1 MAAIV
6 YLDPEDEITSAAAR
20 IRQAPDTRIGLVLPF
35 GSRVATSRIN
45 FRLLA
50 REAQANGRRL
60 DIVAPDSSARALAAS
75 AGLAV
80 FASVGEYED
89 ALDVAEA
96 AGPALASAAPTAPT
110 APAAPAATRRP
121 TTPAPASSTQTA
133 TVRTPGPAPVPTP
146 PAGAVGGFAP
156 TPRSVASPVADSG
169 RAAELD
175 AIVHRSREAPVRR
188 PAKGGGGGVV
198 VGVVILVFAV
208 VVALVSGFLFLP
220 TATITLAPRIDTV
233 GPVAVTVRADPEA
246 QGVDQAAGVIPA
258 HQAQIP
264 LVASADFPAT
274 GKRVE
279 KTPATGGVRW
289 SNCDPTASY
298 TIPKGTLVKT
308 GDGVA
313 FAIDEQVFLPVA
325 IITGNGSHVNL
336 TCQTSEVAITA
347 VESGLA
353 GNVGA
358 GTITVVPARYN
369 RTVVRVTNPN
379 ATDGGTET
387 TYTKISKKD
396 VDGALASLQAELDA
410 QLATAL
416 EDPSAITPGLTAF
429 PETVAMGEPQPS
441 VDPDSLVNQEVP
453 SFTLTLTATATMLA
467 VDPAPIEGIAAARL
481 SAAVKDGATLVQG
494 STTIKVGEGSVMDDG
509 SVTFSATAT
518 AREVPPVDA
527 DVLRQQLPGLTA
539 DEVHA
544 LLDPYGTVTVELW
557 PGFVST
563 VPGIAQRFTFTVLDP
578 VEATP

>member
-89 ALDVAEA
+89 ALSVEDAAADV
-96 AGPALASAAPTAPT
+96 SAASPSRPVTP
-110 APAAPAATRRP
+110 APAAPAQATSVRSSGL
-121 TTPAPASSTQTA
+121 AASA
-133 TVRTPGPAPVPTP
+133 
-146 PAGAVGGFAP
+146 PAGAAGAVAP
-156 TPRSVASPVADSG
+156 APRSVASPAADPG
-169 RAAELD
+169 RSAALD
-175 AIVHRSREAPVRR
+175 AVVRRSREAPVRR
-188 PAKGGGGGVV
+188 PPRGGGGGVIAGALV
-198 VGVVILVFAV
+198 LVFAIAV
-208 VVALVSGFLFLP
+208 AIGSALVFLP

-233 GPVAVTVRADPEA
+233 GPIALTVSADPEA
-246 QGVDQAAGVIPA
+246 QGVDPATGVIPA
-258 HQAQIP
+258 QQAQIP
-264 LVASADFPAT
+264 LVASGDFPAT
-274 GKRVE
+274 GKRLE
-279 KTPATGGVRW
+279 RTPATGGVRW

-298 TIPKGTLVKT
+298 TIPKGSEVKT
-308 GDGVA
+308 RDGVA
-313 FAIDEQVFLPVA
+313 FAIAEEVFLPVA
-325 IITGNGSHVNL
+325 IITGSGSKVTL
-336 TCQTSEVAITA
+336 TCQVSEVAVTA
-347 VESGLA
+347 VEAGLS
-353 GNVGA
+353 GNVAAGA
-358 GTITVVPARYN
+358 ISVVPARYN

-410 QLATAL
+410 QLAMAL
-416 EDPSAITPGLTAF
+416 EDPGAITPGLTAF

-453 SFTLTLTATATMLA
+453 SFTLTLSATATMLA
-467 VDPAPIEGIAAARL
+467 VDPSPIEGIAAARINATL
-481 SAAVKDGATLVQG
+481 KDGATLVAG
-494 STTIKVGEGSVMDDG
+494 STSIKVGEGTVMDDG
-509 SVTFSATAT
+509 SVAFPATAT

-527 DVLRQQLPGLTA
+527 DALRQQLPGLTA

-557 PGFVST
+557 PGFVET
-563 VPGIAQRFTFTVLDP
+563 VPGIAQRVSFTVLDP